1 MEWQEQVLG
10 VTEDGAPREHFTFLR
25 VKVSCLLPT
34 AVSAM
39 LLVPE
44 CSSYFRRSS
53 KEALEEH
60 THITQTQYTNSI
72 QRAVRKQCCC
82 SGSELFIITTILIHI
97 LI

>member
-1 MEWQEQVLG
+1 MGGQ
-10 VTEDGAPREHFTFLR
+10 FTFLR

-44 CSSYFRRSS
+44 CSSSLRRSS

-60 THITQTQYTNSI
+60 THSSDTIYQIVYIVCSQT
-72 QRAVRKQCCC
+72 VVCCFGYELESC
-82 SGSELFIITTILIHI
+82 SFVYNFN
-97 LI
+97 